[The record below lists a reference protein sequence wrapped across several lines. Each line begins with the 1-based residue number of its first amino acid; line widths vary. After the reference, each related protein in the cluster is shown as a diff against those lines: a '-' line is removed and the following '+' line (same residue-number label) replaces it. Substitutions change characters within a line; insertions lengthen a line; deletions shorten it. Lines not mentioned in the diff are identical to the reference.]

1 MIVKTV
7 GGSVIVRRS
16 LFLSLIMVAA
26 LSAPAQARD
35 YYYFNK
41 PSVSREDYVSAKLE
55 CDRLAGGVAPKDVGP
70 VYVVPNPNLTYG
82 QNAAAAGIASLFAGL
97 ILGGENR
104 KAMRSVERTCM
115 ADKGYG
121 RYRVEKPFIT
131 EIAKLKSEGER
142 IDRYFALATTQNPLG
157 ERIKE

>member
-1 MIVKTV
+1 M
-7 GGSVIVRRS
+7 RRS
-16 LFLSLIMVAA
+16 IILGLIIGAA
-26 LSAPAQARD
+26 LPAPAHARD

-41 PSVSREDYVSAKLE
+41 PGVSRDDYVLAKQE
-55 CDRLAGGVAPKDVGP
+55 CDRLAGGVSPKDIGP
-70 VYVVPNPNLTYG
+70 VYVAQNPNLTVG

-104 KAMRSVERTCM
+104 KVMRAVERTCM

-121 RYRVEKPFIT
+121 RYKVEKPFVT

-142 IDRYFALATTQNPLG
+142 IDRYFALATTQYPAG